1 MKRANKYVCD
11 YCHMLLDPRAVYSV
25 SIAKIDPLVYSR
37 NNTEGIYTVSNEY
50 HFCPKCLQLVQARI
64 EQSVSDF

>member
-25 SIAKIDPLVYSR
+25 SVAQIKTNDLYEIQ
-37 NNTEGIYTVSNEY
+37 TEY
-50 HFCPKCLQLVQARI
+50 HFCPKCLRLVQARV